1 MTLTL
6 YTNILRKS
14 TNLRQFLVK
23 YIYMKLEINKR
34 IKELRKLN
42 NLTQTQLAEKLQT
55 TQDTISL
62 WELGKSY
69 PDIESLII
77 LCKIFNIS
85 ADYLLGLE
93 DI

>member
-1 MTLTL
+1 ME
-6 YTNILRKS
+6 
-14 TNLRQFLVK
+14 
-23 YIYMKLEINKR
+23 LEINKR

-69 PDIESLII
+69 PDIDSLIM
-77 LCKIFNIS
+77 LCKIFDIS

>member
-1 MTLTL
+1 
-6 YTNILRKS
+6 
-14 TNLRQFLVK
+14 
-23 YIYMKLEINKR
+23 MKLEINKR